1 MPLADRAAQFAP
13 FAALSG
19 HDAAIR
25 ETARLTDQEI
35 DLGEDQM
42 ALLNEKLRVLID
54 CIDQHP
60 EVSITYFVPD
70 LRKTGGAYV
79 TVKGRF
85 QKIDEFTR
93 AIVLDDQTIAIDSIL
108 QLDIPAQ

>member
-70 LRKTGGAYV
+70 LRKTGG
-79 TVKGRF
+79 T
-85 QKIDEFTR
+85 
-93 AIVLDDQTIAIDSIL
+93 
-108 QLDIPAQ
+108 